1 MTGTLLCE
9 WLKLNIHSAFLVFL
23 KKVLVFKRYRYC
35 SVFMFTAM
43 LHVSRFFLRL
53 CFLSHGIL

>member
-9 WLKLNIHSAFLVFL
+9 WLKLNIHSAFLVFFK

-43 LHVSRFFLRL
+43 LHVSIFV
-53 CFLSHGIL
+53 